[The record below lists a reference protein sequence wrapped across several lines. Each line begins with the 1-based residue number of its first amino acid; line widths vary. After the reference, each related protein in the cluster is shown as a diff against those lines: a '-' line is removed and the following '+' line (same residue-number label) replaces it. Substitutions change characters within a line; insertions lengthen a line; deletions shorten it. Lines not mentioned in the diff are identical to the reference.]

1 MSPVVGH
8 KEPLSENKPIYFKGS
23 FAVLSKHKFKTCS
36 LLYNYLRKFM
46 IGSTQKVKLDLVI
59 FNLLLESECG

>member
-1 MSPVVGH
+1 M
-8 KEPLSENKPIYFKGS
+8 ELW
-23 FAVLSKHKFKTCS
+23 
-36 LLYNYLRKFM
+36 LRKFM